1 MQLLFLLLVAGVVG
15 YFVARS
21 RLSKPIDDASGKVA
35 ETSRSVADKTEGW
48 WRRTFGKKDQAA
60 DQVIEGSAVD
70 ASDASPQPAEKQ
82 ASRRK
87 SADTTPE
94 SSE

>member
-1 MQLLFLLLVAGVVG
+1 MQLLFLILVAGVVG
-15 YFVARS
+15 YFIARS

-70 ASDASPQPAEKQ
+70 ASPQPAEKQ

>member
-1 MQLLFLLLVAGVVG
+1 MQLLFLILVAGVVG
-15 YFVARS
+15 YFISRS

-35 ETSRSVADKTEGW
+35 ESSRSVADKTEGW

-70 ASDASPQPAEKQ
+70 APPQPAEKQ

-87 SADTTPE
+87 SADTNPE

>member
-1 MQLLFLLLVAGVVG
+1 MQLLILVLIAGVVG
-15 YFVARS
+15 YFIARS

-35 ETSRSVADKTEGW
+35 ETSRSMADKTEGW
-48 WRRTFGKKDQAA
+48 WKRTFGKKDQTP

-70 ASDASPQPAEKQ
+70 AAPQPAEKQ

-87 SADTTPE
+87 STDTTPE

>member
-15 YFVARS
+15 YFIARS
-21 RLSKPIDDASGKVA
+21 RLSKPIDDATDKVA
-35 ETSRSVADKTEGW
+35 ESSRSVADKTEGW

-60 DQVIEGSAVD
+60 EQVIEGSAVD
-70 ASDASPQPAEKQ
+70 AAPQPAEKQ

-94 SSE
+94 ASE

>member
-15 YFVARS
+15 YFIARS

-35 ETSRSVADKTEGW
+35 ETSRSMADKTEGW
-48 WRRTFGKKDQAA
+48 WKRTFGKKDQAA

-70 ASDASPQPAEKQ
+70 APPQPAEKQ

-87 SADTTPE
+87 SSDSSPE

>member
-15 YFVARS
+15 YFIARS
-21 RLSKPIDDASGKVA
+21 RLSKPIDDATGKVA
-35 ETSRSVADKTEGW
+35 ESSRSVADKTEGW
-48 WRRTFGKKDQAA
+48 WRRTFGKKDQTAE
-60 DQVIEGSAVD
+60 QVIEGSAVD
-70 ASDASPQPAEKQ
+70 APPQPAEKQ
-82 ASRRK
+82 TSRRK

>member
-1 MQLLFLLLVAGVVG
+1 MQLLILLIIAGVIG

-21 RLSKPIDDASGKVA
+21 RFSKPIDDATEKVA
-35 ETSRSVADKTEGW
+35 ESSRSMADKTEGW
-48 WRRTFGKKDQAA
+48 WRRTFGKKDQPA
-60 DQVIEGSAVD
+60 DQVIEGSVVD
-70 ASDASPQPAEKQ
+70 APPQPAEKQ